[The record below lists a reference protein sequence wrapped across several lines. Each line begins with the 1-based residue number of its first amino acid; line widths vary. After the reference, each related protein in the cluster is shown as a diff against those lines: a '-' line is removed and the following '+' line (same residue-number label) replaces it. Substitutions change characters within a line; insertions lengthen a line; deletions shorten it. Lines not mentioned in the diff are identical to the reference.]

1 MSKINLFKSLL
12 LTPVALVAMFGCKKT
27 NNINN
32 DQVVQTPYSLYFSDT
47 AGTLY
52 NSTDGKTSK
61 VVFAADGVAI
71 RCIFAMN
78 NNILMAKSSLYVSG
92 NNGVNFN
99 NSYKAIDLATNPM
112 TNIRGRYIDM
122 NQSMGIFVHSWNH
135 GYVASRE
142 PVANSYFGIAWNE
155 QDGMNGW
162 YPEEYYDSIQVSHI
176 GSMQVTS
183 FTLLQNETLV
193 ALGGATKKGLYRTS
207 LPVRWKEMVSASST
221 DTLALPGVPCFY
233 SLGHINN
240 RIIAIDNY
248 GGAGASYS
256 DDLGTTWSQY
266 AGVPAN
272 TPLTCISS
280 PFEQICLVG
289 TDSMG
294 LYVVNNNTNSFEQ
307 VSSGLGTNLVV
318 RSIAFKEN
326 VFKSGKKQ
334 QYVYIAT
341 NQGIYQSSDLGHNW
355 TKTIPGNFVAVY

>member
-1 MSKINLFKSLL
+1 MSKINLFKALL
-12 LTPVALVAMFGCKKT
+12 LTPVALAGMFGCKKT

-32 DQVVQTPYSLYFSDT
+32 DQVIQTPYSLYFTDT

-61 VVFAADGVAI
+61 VIFAADGVSQ
-71 RCIFAMN
+71 RCVFAMN
-78 NNILMAKSSLYVSG
+78 NNILMAKSALYVST

-99 NSYKAIDLATNPM
+99 YSYRTVDLATYPRV
-112 TNIRGRYIDM
+112 NIRGRYFDM
-122 NQSMGIFVHSWNH
+122 NQSMGIFVQSWNH
-135 GYVASRE
+135 GYIASRE
-142 PVANSYFGIAWNE
+142 PIASSYLGIAWNE
-155 QDGMNGW
+155 QDGLNGW
-162 YPEEYYDSIQVSHI
+162 VPEQYYDSVQVVHL
-176 GSMQVTS
+176 GSAFISS
-183 FTLLQNETLV
+183 FTFTQGGTLF
-193 ALGGATKKGLYRTS
+193 ALGGSSKRGFYRTS
-207 LPVRWKEMVSASST
+207 LPVRWKEMLSPNG
-221 DTLALPGVPCFY
+221 DTLDLPGGSTFY

-248 GGAGASYS
+248 GSAGASYS
-256 DDLGTTWSQY
+256 DDLGTTWQPY

-294 LYVVNNNTNSFEQ
+294 LYTINNNTNSFEQ
-307 VSSGLGTNLVV
+307 VSNGLGTNLVV
-318 RSIAFKEN
+318 RSIASKEN

-341 NQGIYQSSDLGHNW
+341 NQGIYQSADLGHNW
-355 TKTIPGNFVAVY
+355 TKTIPGNFVSIY